1 MRISIPLLAAV
12 ALAGCNAETPPAPGN
27 AAAARPATP
36 APAGNEAAGN
46 ETAEGN
52 MATGNASEGA
62 AEGPL
67 SVYVGKYAFDKV
79 ADVSFLDHPLV
90 RAGVEGAVPDAKIRE
105 WIFEKAGPQSP
116 IVLRDGRLL
125 SWGCQQHNC
134 GMHQWT
140 VAIAP
145 DGGNA
150 EVCYLP
156 DGADKSVWYA
166 GGKKIARTDD
176 CPSGSD

>member
-1 MRISIPLLAAV
+1 MRISIPLLAAAV
-12 ALAGCNAETPPAPGN
+12 ALAGCTAETPSAPGN
-27 AAAARPATP
+27 GSAAKPATP
-36 APAGNEAAGN
+36 APAGNE
-46 ETAEGN
+46 TAEGN
-52 MATGNASEGA
+52 TADGNAGIGNASEA

-79 ADVSFLDHPLV
+79 ADVSFLEHPLV
-90 RAGVEGAVPDAKIRE
+90 RAGVEGAVPDAGIRE

-140 VAIAP
+140 VVIAP
-145 DGGNA
+145 DGSNA

-156 DGADKSVWYA
+156 DGADKPVWYA
-166 GGKKIARTDD
+166 GGKKTARTDD